1 MYEYVSDVLKA
12 IKINPEDV
20 LLIRHTDSTAKGDH
34 RFEKARKAGYVK
46 EYTAMQKEGF
56 AKDRDYLMVFIG
68 EGGTTAR
75 FFSLYSIGSRFTS
88 RAEHAPA
95 DYPNPEEL
103 REPGEFLE
111 LREESLPKD
120 LNGFTIEWGKAAQAW
135 YQRAEIDKR
144 IIEQQ

>member
-1 MYEYVSDVLKA
+1 MREEWRPVVGYEGRYEVSSLGRVRRV
-12 IKINPEDV
+12 KIIFPSKKKHGYMQVSLVD
-20 LLIRHTDSTAKGDH
+20 
-34 RFEKARKAGYVK
+34 KAGVRRSLRLHRIVA
-46 EYTAMQKEGF
+46 EA
-56 AKDRDYLMVFIG
+56 FI
-68 EGGTTAR
+68 
-75 FFSLYSIGSRFTS
+75 
-88 RAEHAPA
+88 
-95 DYPNPEEL
+95 PNPEEL